1 MIAVDTNVVV
11 RFLVRDDEAQAQKA
25 RALLENRVFLA
36 ATVLMESEWVLRNSY
51 SFSRGSIANAFDGL
65 CGLASIVLDQP
76 ELVRRAIN
84 AYRTGLDFADALHV
98 LRAEAAQVERFLTY
112 DAALSKRSRKL
123 TRSLRIER
131 P

>member
-1 MIAVDTNVVV
+1 MIAVDTNIVV
-11 RFLVRDDEAQAQKA
+11 RFVVRDDEAQAQKA
-25 RALLENRVFLA
+25 RALFENRVFLA

-51 SFSRGSIANAFDGL
+51 SLRRGGIADALDGL

-76 ELVRRAIN
+76 ELVQQAIE
-84 AYRTGLDFADALHV
+84 AYRKGLDFADALHV
-98 LRAEAAQVERFLTY
+98 LGADAAQVERFLTF
-112 DAALSKRSRKL
+112 DAALIKRARKL